1 MDTNTTAASEDEDD
15 DNNYEEESKESL
27 IAMLKK
33 QNDKLAERDLIIED
47 LKADLKREKK
57 LNDMLIDQA
66 SYIRSL
72 RRQVDITVK
81 GQPPS
86 RDGNKDGD
94 VIDDSMLKSP
104 GLSQPI
110 TPGQRP
116 LVIVLNQTTPI
127 SMKHHSP
134 LLAALVTL
142 EILVMISVPCMIDAP
157 NLQEFWLICSMLL
170 KTFPTTAQHLSL
182 VTPTFM
188 ELKANWIQSVDLP
201 QFVPLVV
208 SAL

>member
-1 MDTNTTAASEDEDD
+1 MDTNTTAASKDEDD
-15 DNNYEEESKESL
+15 DNNYEKESKESL

-86 RDGNKDGD
+86 REGNKDGD

-116 LVIVLNQTTPI
+116 RSDSVKSDDPHKHETPQ
-127 SMKHHSP
+127 SP
-134 LLAALVTL
+134 
-142 EILVMISVPCMIDAP
+142 P
-157 NLQEFWLICSMLL
+157 
-170 KTFPTTAQHLSL
+170 
-182 VTPTFM
+182 
-188 ELKANWIQSVDLP
+188 
-201 QFVPLVV
+201 
-208 SAL
+208 